1 MKRAVLALL
10 ATVAGL
16 VFIFT
21 FKPMPMTV
29 DLPPTVFAAPDKG
42 GLDKGGLD
50 RGGPDKGGLDKLLA
64 AKGSLAEPAAI
75 DPFSLAGLPDGDH
88 TGDVVEI
95 PGGHGP
101 LQVRLSMSGGRV
113 VDVQAAHEPTSP
125 NSELISGQALPVL
138 RDAVLTVQQGPVDVV
153 SGATAVSQ
161 AFNESLLSIME

>member
-21 FKPMPMTV
+21 FKPMAMTV
-29 DLPPTVFAAPDKG
+29 DASPTVFAAPDKDFG
-42 GLDKGGLD
+42 KPFADKKFVVDQVVLD
-50 RGGPDKGGLDKLLA
+50 
-64 AKGSLAEPAAI
+64 E
-75 DPFSLAGLPDGDH
+75 FSLAGLPDGDH
-88 TGDVVEI
+88 SGDVVEI

-101 LQVRLSMSGGRV
+101 LQVRLSVSGGRV
-113 VDVQAAHEPTSP
+113 VDVRAAHEPTSP

-138 RDAVLTVQQGPVDVV
+138 RDAVLSVQQGPVDVV

-161 AFNESLLSIME
+161 AFNESLLSIVE

>member
-42 GLDKGGLD
+42 GPDKGGL
-50 RGGPDKGGLDKLLA
+50 DKGGLDKLLA